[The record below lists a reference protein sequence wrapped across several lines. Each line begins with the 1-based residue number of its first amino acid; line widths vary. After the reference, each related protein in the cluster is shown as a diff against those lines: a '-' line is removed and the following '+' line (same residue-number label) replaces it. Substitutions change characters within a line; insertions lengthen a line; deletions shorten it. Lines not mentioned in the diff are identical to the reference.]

1 MIMMIN
7 KCLGAK
13 NGRDVKRF
21 LWNLVR
27 VDRIEA
33 LGICFFFFLN
43 WENRVGK

>member
-13 NGRDVKRF
+13 NGRDLNRF

-33 LGICFFFFLN
+33 LGIWVFLI